1 VEIHELVFQMIKTM
15 LEYVSTKER
24 ETAFFAVLD
33 LIYNEDVCDLEQLKS
48 YIEYDE
54 EDEWMAKK
62 ITVYMKENG
71 LFEEDEDEEEDW

>member
-1 VEIHELVFQMIKTM
+1 MEIHELIFQMIKTM

-33 LIYNEDVCDLEQLKS
+33 LIYNEDMCDLEELKS

-71 LFEEDEDEEEDW
+71 LYEEDEDEEEDW

>member
-1 VEIHELVFQMIKTM
+1 MEIHELIFQMIKTM

-33 LIYNEDVCDLEQLKS
+33 LIYNEDMCDLEQLKS

-71 LFEEDEDEEEDW
+71 LYEEDEEEEEDW

>member
-1 VEIHELVFQMIKTM
+1 MEIHELVFQMIKTM